1 MVKNP
6 FANVGDSKD
15 MGLIPGSGRSPRI
28 PTPGFLPVKSHGQ
41 RSLLGYSPWR
51 LKESDTTK
59 WPAYTH
65 TSASA
70 YVIPRLFLALICFFS
85 PLLFSSFSMSKSYMY
100 FREVRKEILI
110 HFSFIQ
116 KFVIEETL
124 CAKYLKHNSRS
135 DNLPLP
141 FTCTHC

>member
-1 MVKNP
+1 MISGGFSGGSMLKNP
-6 FANVGDSKD
+6 PASTGDAGNTYSVCVEK
-15 MGLIPGSGRSPRI
+15 IPWSRKWQ

-59 WPAYTH
+59 RPAYTH

-85 PLLFSSFSMSKSYMY
+85 PLLFSSFSMSKSYIY

-116 KFVIEETL
+116 KFVIE
-124 CAKYLKHNSRS
+124 
-135 DNLPLP
+135 
-141 FTCTHC
+141 